1 MQPRGF
7 FSSAAYQYHDHSLN
21 FRRHRSFFY
30 KVPERSLEQGS
41 CGHQSDGQQIRLGG
55 EQTGGTSDKQPS
67 GITSASHLMLPL
79 DTARRLNFKRQYQA
93 VGKSLA
99 LWCKH
104 PNSPHSSSLPSSEGR
119 TGDAALPSPGV
130 HIYSSFRTSKRHESP
145 IQANPASHSNFSL
158 LLMGTIQAKHQ
169 GSAKPRPLSL
179 LMFSES

>member
-1 MQPRGF
+1 MGSRSGWEGNKPVGPAT
-7 FSSAAYQYHDHSLN
+7 SSP
-21 FRRHRSFFY
+21 
-30 KVPERSLEQGS
+30 V
-41 CGHQSDGQQIRLGG
+41 
-55 EQTGGTSDKQPS
+55 
-67 GITSASHLMLPL
+67 ASHQHLISCCPWTLL
-79 DTARRLNFKRQYQA
+79 EDSISRGNIKQW
-93 VGKSLA
+93 VKSLA

-104 PNSPHSSSLPSSEGR
+104 PNSPHGSSLPSSEGR

-158 LLMGTIQAKHQ
+158 LLLGTIQAKHQ